1 MVSYSKHLT
10 TTMGP
15 KSDFLYCN
23 TLTTMGPESGF
34 LYCNTLTT
42 MGPKSGFPYYNL
54 TCGNV
59 TNNQYF
65 LFEPDNPHQEC
76 TPYPSPGDVLGSS
89 VDTALGT
96 VTNNHCSGTDAIQ
109 HLSFL
114 TSCDIW
120 QKCMVPK
127 YFC

>member
-1 MVSYSKHLT
+1 VQGGCHS
-10 TTMGP
+10 P
-15 KSDFLYCN
+15 N
-23 TLTTMGPESGF
+23 TLTTMG
-34 LYCNTLTT
+34 
-42 MGPKSGFPYYNL
+42 GPKSGFPYCNL
-54 TCGNV
+54 TYGNV

-109 HLSFL
+109 HLSFPI
-114 TSCDIW
+114 SCDIYSDKNVW
-120 QKCMVPK
+120 SQSISVNKNK
-127 YFC
+127 T

>member
-1 MVSYSKHLT
+1 MSKDGVILQT
-10 TTMGP
+10 PTTMGP

-23 TLTTMGPESGF
+23 TLTTMGTKSGF
-34 LYCNTLTT
+34 LYC
-42 MGPKSGFPYYNL
+42 NL

-96 VTNNHCSGTDAIQ
+96 VTNNHYQVIFQ
-109 HLSFL
+109 IH
-114 TSCDIW
+114 
-120 QKCMVPK
+120 
-127 YFC
+127 